1 MKIIDL
7 SMEIYTGMPVF
18 PGDPE
23 IQIDQECTIESDE
36 WNMKRIH
43 INSHDATHVNVP
55 IHSKVWGKILDDY
68 TLDDFISEAV
78 VFEDME
84 DIQSNKA
91 VIFTEKNDIS
101 WESAKKIVE
110 MRPKFIGLTKEFDIE
125 IEKYLLEHDIISF
138 ERLTNTHKLPKK
150 FIFHWAPLR
159 IRDGDGSPVRA
170 YAIID

>member
-1 MKIIDL
+1 
-7 SMEIYTGMPVF
+7 
-18 PGDPE
+18 
-23 IQIDQECTIESDE
+23 
-36 WNMKRIH
+36 
-43 INSHDATHVNVP
+43 
-55 IHSKVWGKILDDY
+55 
-68 TLDDFISEAV
+68 
-78 VFEDME
+78 ME

-150 FIFHWAPLR
+150 FIFH
-159 IRDGDGSPVRA
+159 
-170 YAIID
+170 